1 MSKDPHSSEAVTRGV
16 RVVVHSRYEE
26 DHSSPADDHYI
37 FSYQVTISNE
47 GDAALQLISRRWE
60 ITDGDGNREVVEG
73 PGVVGQQPTLE
84 PGESYEYGSFCPLPT
99 PIGVMQGT
107 YWMVLPDGDSFE
119 AEIAPFTLALPGA
132 VN

>member
-1 MSKDPHSSEAVTRGV
+1 MTKDPHSSEAVTRGV
-16 RVVVHSRYEE
+16 RVTVHSTYEDE
-26 DHSSPADDHYI
+26 HSSPADDHYV
-37 FSYQVTISNE
+37 FSYQVAIANE
-47 GDAALQLISRRWE
+47 GDAAVQLISRRWE

-73 PGVVGQQPTLE
+73 PGVVGEQPTIE
-84 PGESYEYGSFCPLPT
+84 PGETYEYGSWCPLPT
-99 PIGVMQGT
+99 PLGVMQGT